1 MLSDIQALMLIS
13 KMTTIKSRKSFE
25 SKSNNLSGS
34 DIKISVSKAKAA
46 EIIKVCFDAKL
57 NFLRLIDT
65 DTRPEIASHAKINQ
79 AVQSTSTR

>member
-1 MLSDIQALMLIS
+1 MLIS

-57 NFLRLIDT
+57 NFLRLIAT
-65 DTRPEIASHAKINQ
+65 
-79 AVQSTSTR
+79 